1 MSLTGGR
8 KFMLSG
14 KKSYNGMTSY
24 ERIMTALEG
33 GKPNRVP
40 VMAIVRGWAARQVG
54 FSISEIMENVEKHV
68 FSQYYCARNFG
79 YDAVLDLS
87 GVHAEAEAMGCKIKY
102 SENEIPAV
110 VENVVRDYK
119 TDLSKLK
126 LIDPN
131 KDGRLPLIIEGI
143 RRLKSLCKND
153 IAVIA
158 YLEAP
163 FRLAAMLRGNNIY
176 RDILKKKNEIKELLE
191 ITFLNQLIYGAALVN
206 AGADIIEVSDPTSS
220 GDIISR
226 DQWLEFGY
234 IYTKRL
240 INELK
245 KTEIK
250 LYLHICGDTS
260 DRLDTF
266 VELGID
272 GMSLDEKVDLGYAR
286 EVIGEKICIIG
297 NVSPT
302 HLAYNSPD
310 EIREESKN
318 CIEKTG
324 KSGNYILCSGCLVGI
339 ETPSENI
346 KAMVDTARNYYY

>member
-1 MSLTGGR
+1 MKSI
-8 KFMLSG
+8 G
-14 KKSYNGMTSY
+14 KESDEKMTSY
-24 ERIMTALEG
+24 ERMITAFEG
-33 GKPNRVP
+33 GKPDKVP
-40 VMAIVRGWAARQVG
+40 VMPFVRDWAAHQVG

-87 GVHAEAEAMGCKIKY
+87 GVHAEAEAMGCKIEYNNNKPP
-102 SENEIPAV
+102 SV
-110 VENVVRDYK
+110 VEYIIKDYNS
-119 TDLSKLK
+119 DLDKIK
-126 LIDPN
+126 IFDPN

-158 YLEAP
+158 YLQAP

-176 RDILKKKNEIKELLE
+176 RDVIKKKNEVKRLLE
-191 ITFLNQLIYGAALVN
+191 ITFLSQLNYGIALVN
-206 AGADIIEVSDPTSS
+206 AGADIIQVSDPTSS
-220 GDIISR
+220 GDIISKG
-226 DQWLEFGY
+226 QWLEFGY

-245 KTEIK
+245 KTGVKI
-250 LYLHICGDTS
+250 YLHICGDTS

-272 GMSLDEKVDLGYAR
+272 GMSLDQKVDLGYAR
-286 EVIGEKICIIG
+286 EVMGEKVCIIG

-310 EIREESKN
+310 EIREESKS
-318 CIEKTG
+318 CIKKAGG
-324 KSGNYILCSGCLVGI
+324 KGSFILCSGCGVGMD
-339 ETPSENI
+339 TPSENI
-346 KAMVDTARNYYY
+346 KAMVDIAKNYYY